1 MSSAH
6 ETLERL
12 KACPEAVGWV
22 GDRSPEA
29 AWQECERGDWLL
41 WVSTKIDVPRPLVV
55 LAACGC
61 ARLALRYVSEGED
74 RPRVAIEMAE
84 AWARGG
90 PDAPSLDAVRDGASA
105 AANAA
110 AYAAAS
116 SSASAS
122 ASAYAASASASASA
136 DDAAD
141 ADAYASY
148 ASYAAAA
155 AAAYARPRGAAQRET
170 LKTCADI
177 VRRNIPFAAITE
189 ALFANQKRES

>member
-41 WVSTKIDVPRPLVV
+41 WVSAKIDVPRPLVV

-61 ARLALRYVSEGED
+61 ARLALRYVPEGED
-74 RPRVAIEMAE
+74 RLRVAIETAE

-90 PDAPSLDAVRDGASA
+90 PDAPSLDAVRDTADA
-105 AANAA
+105 ANAANAAAYYAAADAATYAANAAAYYAANAA
-110 AYAAAS
+110 AYAP
-116 SSASAS
+116 
-122 ASAYAASASASASA
+122 A
-136 DDAAD
+136 DVVATAAAD
-141 ADAYASY
+141 A
-148 ASYAAAA
+148 AANAVN
-155 AAAYARPRGAAQRET
+155 ARPRGAARRET